1 MSDHEHNHDH
11 DHDHEESGIALRV
24 KAFER
29 VLTEKGAVNTAAL
42 DQFVDIYETQIGPRN
57 GAQVVAK
64 AWTDPA
70 YRQRLLRDGVSAVA
84 ELGFS
89 GLQGEHLRVVENTD
103 EMHNAVVCTLCSCYP
118 WPVLGLPP
126 TWYKDMAYRSRIVR
140 EPRAVLKEFGLELDQ
155 SKKIK
160 VWDSN
165 ADIRYMVLPQRPAD
179 TQDMSETELADLVTR
194 DGMIGTALV

>member
-1 MSDHEHNHDH
+1 MSDHE
-11 DHDHEESGIALRV
+11 HDHEESGIALRV

-42 DQFVDIYETQIGPRN
+42 DQFVEIYETQIGPRN

-64 AWTDPA
+64 AWTDVT
-70 YRQRLLRDGVSAVA
+70 YRQRLLTDGVSAVA

-103 EMHNAVVCTLCSCYP
+103 EIHNIVVCTLCSCYP

-126 TWYKDMAYRSRIVR
+126 TWYKEMAYRSRIVR
-140 EPRAVLKEFGLELDQ
+140 EPRAVLKEFGLEFDQ

-179 TQDMSETELADLVTR
+179 TQGMSETELAKLVTR